1 MEKIKWNHDIPKEYL
16 SSVEI
21 KQLASTP
28 YDDNPDVYRAGMFSI
43 YTGLRRSDILALRWE
58 NIHHDRGRKAYIRF
72 RIKKTGTLIQ
82 LPLSLPAIRVL
93 GESKSEGKIFP
104 MITESIL
111 VTHVDR
117 WISKAKIRK
126 HITFHVA
133 RHRTYSYILKI
144 KSLQDLGLLIS
155 LIMNNKILNTVKKYN
170 MLSLGD
176 TVLVGCSGG
185 ADSMLLLSFLISI
198 RDEYSLTLKVA
209 HIEHGI
215 RGQESLDDALFVE
228 EYCRENNVEFNILHI
243 DAVGEARENSLGI
256 EEYSRNR
263 RYEFFNSIPCDRIAT
278 AHNLSDN
285 IETVLMRLGR
295 GTGLKGACGIPPV
308 RDKII
313 RPLIEISSSE
323 IRQYCNEHNIS
334 YRVDSTNLENNYARN
349 KIRNELIPVYMEL
362 FPELET
368 ALSAFILDAC
378 EDYSYIE
385 KSAKLTLDKALENNK
400 LNIQILRKTDAS
412 IQKRVINQYFL
423 DNEITLDRIHLNDV
437 FKLVHCNFLL

>member
-1 MEKIKWNHDIPKEYL
+1 M
-16 SSVEI
+16 
-21 KQLASTP
+21 
-28 YDDNPDVYRAGMFSI
+28 
-43 YTGLRRSDILALRWE
+43 
-58 NIHHDRGRKAYIRF
+58 
-72 RIKKTGTLIQ
+72 
-82 LPLSLPAIRVL
+82 
-93 GESKSEGKIFP
+93 
-104 MITESIL
+104 
-111 VTHVDR
+111 
-117 WISKAKIRK
+117 
-126 HITFHVA
+126 
-133 RHRTYSYILKI
+133 I

-228 EYCRENNVEFNILHI
+228 EYCKKNNVEFNILHI

-349 KIRNELIPVYMEL
+349 KIRNELIPVYKEL

-385 KSAKLTLDKALENNK
+385 KSAKLTLDEALENNK

-437 FKLVHCNFLL
+437 FKLVHKNGKIQIKGSVFAVSNEKYLRIADFSKKQFNDSFVKKVLSINEFNRDNVDFYCDCDKIVGNVNIRQKKAGDKIIPANRNCTKTLKKLLNELSVPVEERDCLPVICDDLGVIGIVGVAVDDRVKLTADTKNVLTIQIPLED

>member
-1 MEKIKWNHDIPKEYL
+1 
-16 SSVEI
+16 
-21 KQLASTP
+21 
-28 YDDNPDVYRAGMFSI
+28 
-43 YTGLRRSDILALRWE
+43 
-58 NIHHDRGRKAYIRF
+58 
-72 RIKKTGTLIQ
+72 
-82 LPLSLPAIRVL
+82 
-93 GESKSEGKIFP
+93 
-104 MITESIL
+104 
-111 VTHVDR
+111 
-117 WISKAKIRK
+117 
-126 HITFHVA
+126 
-133 RHRTYSYILKI
+133 
-144 KSLQDLGLLIS
+144 
-155 LIMNNKILNTVKKYN
+155 
-170 MLSLGD
+170 
-176 TVLVGCSGG
+176 
-185 ADSMLLLSFLISI
+185 MLLLSFLISI

-228 EYCRENNVEFNILHI
+228 EYCKKINVEFNILHI

-334 YRVDSTNLENNYARN
+334 YRVDSTNLENDYSRN

-385 KSAKLTLDKALENNK
+385 KSAKLTQDKALENNK

-437 FKLVHCNFLL
+437 LKLVYKNGKIQIKGYVFAVSNEKYLRIADFSKKQFNDSFVKKVLSINEFNRDNVDFYCDCDKIVGNVNIRPKKAGDKIIPANRNCTKTLKKLLNELSVPVEERDCLPVICDDLGIIGVVGVAVDDRVKLTADTKNVLTIQIPLED

>member
-1 MEKIKWNHDIPKEYL
+1 
-16 SSVEI
+16 
-21 KQLASTP
+21 
-28 YDDNPDVYRAGMFSI
+28 
-43 YTGLRRSDILALRWE
+43 
-58 NIHHDRGRKAYIRF
+58 
-72 RIKKTGTLIQ
+72 
-82 LPLSLPAIRVL
+82 
-93 GESKSEGKIFP
+93 
-104 MITESIL
+104 
-111 VTHVDR
+111 
-117 WISKAKIRK
+117 
-126 HITFHVA
+126 
-133 RHRTYSYILKI
+133 
-144 KSLQDLGLLIS
+144 
-155 LIMNNKILNTVKKYN
+155 
-170 MLSLGD
+170 
-176 TVLVGCSGG
+176 
-185 ADSMLLLSFLISI
+185 MLLLSFLISI

-215 RGQESLDDALFVE
+215 RGQESIDDALFVE

-243 DAVGEARENSLGI
+243 DAVGEARYNSLGI

-323 IRQYCNEHNIS
+323 IRQYCNEHDIS
-334 YRVDSTNLENNYARN
+334 YRVDSTNLENDYARN
-349 KIRNELIPVYMEL
+349 KIRNELIPVYKEL

-385 KSAKLTLDKALENNK
+385 KSAKLTLDEALENNK

-437 FKLVHCNFLL
+437 LKLVYKNGKIQIKGSVFAVSNEKYLRIADFSKKQFNDSFVKKVLSINEFNRDNVDFYCDCDKIVGNVNIRPKMAGDKIIPANRNCTKTLKKLLNELSVPVEERDCLPVICDDLGVIGVVGVAVDDRVKLTADTKNVLTIQIPLED